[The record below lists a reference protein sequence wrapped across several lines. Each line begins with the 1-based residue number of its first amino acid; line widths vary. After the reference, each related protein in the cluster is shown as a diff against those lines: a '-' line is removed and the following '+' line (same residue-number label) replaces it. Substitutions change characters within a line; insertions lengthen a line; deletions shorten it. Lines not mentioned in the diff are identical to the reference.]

1 LPHLVELAER
11 YADRPVA
18 VVSIDGGIRS
28 EAASDFLDENK
39 VRHLV
44 LNDEE
49 RTAFNAYGVS
59 GVPTTVIIDHAG
71 RLMFR
76 HVGFAPGMEKRF
88 AQEIETLLGWI
99 EEA

>member
-1 LPHLVELAER
+1 MPHLVELA
-11 YADRPVA
+11 AHFTDRPVT
-18 VVSIDGGIRS
+18 VVSIDGGKRS
-28 EAASDFLDENK
+28 EAASDLLDEHN

-44 LNDEE
+44 LNDEA
-49 RTAFNAYGVS
+49 RAVFDNYGVS

-76 HVGFAPGMEKRF
+76 HVGFSPGMEERF
-88 AQEIETLLGWI
+88 AHEIETLLGWI

>member
-1 LPHLVELAER
+1 MPHLVELADEF
-11 YADRPVA
+11 ADRPVT
-18 VVSIDGGIRS
+18 VVSIDSGKRS
-28 EAASDFLDENK
+28 DAASDFLDEHN

-44 LNDEE
+44 LNDETRE
-49 RTAFNAYGVS
+49 AFRAYGVS

-76 HVGFAPGMEKRF
+76 HVGFAPGMEERF
-88 AQEIETLLGWI
+88 VQEIETLLGWI

>member
-1 LPHLVELAER
+1 MT
-11 YADRPVA
+11 
-18 VVSIDGGIRS
+18 VVSIDGGKRS
-28 EAASDFLDENK
+28 DAASEFLDENN

-44 LNDEE
+44 LNDETRAIFE
-49 RTAFNAYGVS
+49 DYGVE
-59 GVPTTVIIDHAG
+59 GIPTTVIIDHAG

-76 HVGFAPGMEKRF
+76 HVGFAPGLDERF

>member
-1 LPHLVELAER
+1 MPHLVEI
-11 YADRPVA
+11 ADEFADSPVT
-18 VVSIDGGIRS
+18 VISIDGGKRPDG
-28 EAASDFLDENK
+28 ASSLLEENN

-44 LNDEE
+44 LNDEDHHVFE
-49 RTAFNAYGVS
+49 SYSVT

-76 HVGFAPGMEKRF
+76 HVGFAPGMEERF
-88 AQEIETLLGWI
+88 VHEIETLLGWI

>member
-11 YADRPVA
+11 FADSPVT
-18 VVSIDGGIRS
+18 VVSIDGGKRS
-28 EAASDFLDENK
+28 KVASEFLDEHN

-44 LNDEE
+44 LNDET
-49 RTAFNAYGVS
+49 RGIFDDYGVA
-59 GVPTTVIIDHAG
+59 GVPTTVIVDHAG

-76 HVGFAPGMEKRF
+76 HVGFSPGLEERF
-88 AQEIETLLGWI
+88 AQEIETLLSWI